1 MNSNKTN
8 YNLQE
13 IEKSNKKQSLLLRHI
28 LPNIW
33 ILVLIAILLLTVGI
47 IGNYFQPQLLKK
59 ALDVN
64 IVNRD
69 VQGLTQTTLIYL
81 ALSIFSIFFNFLR
94 IRTTGILGQKMLF
107 NIRSEIFRK
116 IQSLPT
122 KFFSDNQSGDIIQ
135 RLTGNVEGINSFFS
149 EGLVRMLGISF
160 NILTIGVVMF
170 ILDWRLALV
179 SVIGGILMLIF
190 LAVQGEIIEK
200 PISIALKRE
209 AEISSK
215 IQESMDGFIAI
226 KMQNQTSNWN
236 KYFGGINN
244 NFYNISKKVA
254 FLTSLSNGYL
264 GAITLLGI
272 GITLILSLKYFS
284 LGEITLGTVVIFI
297 SYATRFFGS
306 FNGVSDIWRNVK
318 TGLESANRLE
328 AVLSLENNIVSKKKA
343 YSPTTVKGDIQ
354 FKDVDF
360 SYEDQS
366 KVLEDVNLK
375 AKAGQTVA
383 IVGPTGAGKTTFVSL
398 IARLYDVDNGEILV
412 DGKNV
417 KDWNLDTLRDSI
429 GYLIQDTF
437 LFEDTILNNLRYDNE
452 SLTEKSCLEM
462 FDFLGAE
469 KFINSLEKGLHTKL
483 TDKAENISS
492 GQRQIVAL
500 ARILLRDPKIL
511 ILDEA
516 TARIDTKSEE
526 MLQSAISK
534 ATGGRTTFIIAHR
547 LSTIFNADNIVLIS
561 NSKILEQGTHK
572 ELIAK
577 KGAYFEMYS
586 KFIGLHNSEMVE
598 TVGVEPTSK
607 S

>member
-1 MNSNKTN
+1 MNPDKKTN

-13 IEKSNKKQSLLLRHI
+13 IEKSNKRKSLLIRNI
-28 LPNIW
+28 TPNIW
-33 ILVLIAILLLTVGI
+33 VLFLIAILLLAIGI

-64 IVNRD
+64 IVNKD
-69 VQGLTQTTLIYL
+69 IPGLTKTTLIYL
-81 ALSIFSIFFNFLR
+81 SLSLVSIFFNFLR
-94 IRTTGILGQKMLF
+94 IRTTGMLGQKILF
-107 NIRSEIFRK
+107 KIRSEIFCK

-149 EGLVRMLGISF
+149 EGLVRILGISF

-170 ILDWRLALV
+170 VLDWRLALV
-179 SVIGGILMLIF
+179 SVVGGILMLIF
-190 LAVQGEIIEK
+190 LGVQGEIIEK
-200 PISIALKRE
+200 PIALALKTE
-209 AEISSK
+209 GNLSSK

-236 KYFGGINN
+236 KLFGEINN
-244 NFYNISKKVA
+244 GYYKVSKKVA
-254 FLTSLSNGYL
+254 FLTSISNGYL
-264 GAITLLGI
+264 GAISLLGT

-284 LGEITLGTVVIFI
+284 QGEISIGTVVIFI
-297 SYATRFFGS
+297 SYATSFFGS
-306 FNGVSDIWRNVK
+306 FNGISDIWRNVK

-328 AVLSLENNIVSKKKA
+328 AVLSLENNIITGKQP
-343 YSPTTVKGDIQ
+343 YSPIQVKGDVE

-360 SYEDQS
+360 SYDD
-366 KVLEDVNLK
+366 KNIVLEDVNLH
-375 AKAGQTVA
+375 AKAGQTIA
-383 IVGPTGAGKTTFVSL
+383 IVGPTGAGKTTFVNL
-398 IARLYDVDNGEILV
+398 IARLYDTDNGKILV
-412 DGKNV
+412 DGKDV
-417 KDWNLDTLRDSI
+417 KDWDLDILRNSI

-452 SLTEKSCLEM
+452 QVTEEESLEM
-462 FDFLGAE
+462 FKFLGAE
-469 KFINSLEKGLHTKL
+469 KFITSLEKGLNTKL

-500 ARILLRDPKIL
+500 ARILLRDPRIL

-516 TARIDTKSEE
+516 TARIDTKSEK
-526 MLQSAISK
+526 MLQEAITK
-534 ATGGRTTFIIAHR
+534 ATGDRTTFVIAHR

-572 ELIAK
+572 ELIKK

-586 KFIGLHNSEMVE
+586 KF
-598 TVGVEPTSK
+598 VGN
-607 S
+607 

>member
-1 MNSNKTN
+1 MNPNKTN

-33 ILVLIAILLLTVGI
+33 ILVLIAILLLTIGI

-81 ALSIFSIFFNFLR
+81 ALSVFSISFNFLR

-122 KFFSDNQSGDIIQ
+122 EFFSDNQSGDIIQ

-160 NILTIGVVMF
+160 NILTIGAVMF

-190 LAVQGEIIEK
+190 LAVQGEMIEK
-200 PISIALKRE
+200 PISTALKRE
-209 AEISSK
+209 ADISSK

-297 SYATRFFGS
+297 SYATRFFGG
-306 FNGVSDIWRNVK
+306 FNGISDIWRNVK

-328 AVLSLENNIVSKKKA
+328 AVLSLENNIVSEKKA
-343 YSPTTVKGDIQ
+343 YHPNTVKGDIE

-360 SYEDQS
+360 SYDDQN
-366 KVLEDVNLK
+366 KVLEDINLK

-383 IVGPTGAGKTTFVSL
+383 IVGPTGAGKTTFVNL
-398 IARLYDVDNGEILV
+398 IARLYDVDNGKIFV
-412 DGKNV
+412 DGVDV

-437 LFEDTILNNLRYDNE
+437 LFEDTILNNLRYDND
-452 SLTEKSCLEM
+452 SLSEKECLEM
-462 FDFLGAE
+462 FTFLGAE

-516 TARIDTKSEE
+516 TARIDTKSEK

-572 ELIAK
+572 ELINK
-577 KGAYFEMYS
+577 KGAYYEMYS
-586 KFIGLHNSEMVE
+586 KF
-598 TVGVEPTSK
+598 VGDDIN
-607 S
+607 

>member
-1 MNSNKTN
+1 MNPNKTN

-33 ILVLIAILLLTVGI
+33 LLILIAILLLVIGI
-47 IGNYFQPQLLKK
+47 VGNYFQPQLLKK

-64 IVNRD
+64 IVNKD

-81 ALSIFSIFFNFLR
+81 SLSIFSIIFNFLR
-94 IRTTGILGQKMLF
+94 IRTTGRLGQKILF
-107 NIRSEIFRK
+107 KIRSEIFNK

-149 EGLVRMLGISF
+149 EGLVRILGISF

-170 ILDWRLALV
+170 ILDWRLALL

-190 LAVQGEIIEK
+190 LIFQGRIIEK

-209 AEISSK
+209 ADISSK

-236 KYFGGINN
+236 KYFEDINN
-244 NFYNISKKVA
+244 GYYKISKKVA

-264 GAITLLGI
+264 GAISLLGT
-272 GITLILSLKYFS
+272 GITLILSLKYFKQ
-284 LGEITLGTVVIFI
+284 GEITLGTVVIFI
-297 SYATRFFGS
+297 SYATSFFGS
-306 FNGVSDIWRNVK
+306 FNGISDIWRNIK
-318 TGLESANRLE
+318 TGLESAKRLE
-328 AVLSLENNIVSKKKA
+328 AILSLKNNTISKKNS
-343 YSPTTVKGDIQ
+343 YSPTTVKGDIE

-360 SYEDQS
+360 SYDDQN

-398 IARLYDVDNGEILV
+398 IARLYDVDNGKILV
-412 DGKNV
+412 DGVDV

-437 LFEDTILNNLRYDNE
+437 LFEDTILNNLKYDNE
-452 SLTEKSCLEM
+452 SLTEKDCLKM
-462 FDFLGAE
+462 FKFLGAE
-469 KFINSLEKGLHTKL
+469 KFINSLDKGLYTKL
-483 TDKAENISS
+483 KDKAENISS

-516 TARIDTKSEE
+516 TARIDTKSEK

-534 ATGGRTTFIIAHR
+534 ATGERTTFIIAHR

-561 NSKILEQGTHK
+561 NSRILEQGTHK

-586 KFIGLHNSEMVE
+586 KFVSSDTN
-598 TVGVEPTSK
+598 
-607 S
+607 